1 MKQIHQ
7 KVVKFNRG
15 LLMEQFKIGHWQKA
29 IFLFKA
35 FGEIRSAGKAGI
47 ESYLCNIVVLFSHQ
61 LLCFMQPEIFY
72 KRIW

>member
-15 LLMEQFKIGHWQKA
+15 LLMEQFKIGHWQKS

-35 FGEIRSAGKAGI
+35 FGEIRSAGKARI
-47 ESYLCNIVVLFSHQ
+47 EGYLCNVIVMFSHQ
-61 LLCFMQPEIFY
+61 ILRLVQPEIF
-72 KRIW
+72 